1 MIDWLAADYEKSK
14 EREILKAERKKIE
27 ADLGRELQ
35 WKKRREELARKRLK
49 TVFRLFSVSRLA
61 PFIFLSNRL
70 SLSIELSQQQEN
82 KIEAPLLVCFF
93 VCSWLG
99 LGQLIASLID

>member
-49 TVFRLFSVSRLA
+49 TVFRLFSVSRLT
-61 PFIFLSNRL
+61 PFIFFPYRL
-70 SLSIELSQQQEN
+70 SVSIELSQQREN
-82 KIEAPLLVCFF
+82 KIEAWLLVCLF

-99 LGQLIASLID
+99 LGQSSAASID